1 MPKYNYEISFTRY
14 GGFYYNYIVW
24 DRILQLLG
32 IGKHYVPEWVI
43 GRIYIPSDVKFDP
56 STRCFEAN
64 TTKVYFNRKDGLS
77 RQNFTTNTFW
87 RLIKKTEK
95 MITFSPILCIHE
107 DDVENGEKIVG
118 IHRNIRF
125 SDKNPSRN
133 PIGEKINLKHIP
145 QIPEGFGLYEERNY
159 YYMRHGTET
168 DRTFKSRTKNNFFRK
183 KKKVSLNFCQY
194 SKKRLNVNSLL
205 KLK

>member
-1 MPKYNYEISFTRY
+1 MSKYQYEISFARY

-43 GRIYIPSDVKFDP
+43 GRIYVPSDVKFAP
-56 STRCFEAN
+56 STRYSL
-64 TTKVYFNRKDGLS
+64 TDGWK
-77 RQNFTTNTFW
+77 QNFTTNTFW

-95 MITFSPILCIHE
+95 MITFSPILCIHD
-107 DDVENGEKIVG
+107 DDVENGEKILQ
-118 IHRNIRF
+118 IHRNYRF
-125 SDKNPSRN
+125 ADENPSRN

-159 YYMRHGTET
+159 YYMRHGDET

-183 KKKVSLNFCQY
+183 KKKTSLTFHQY

>member
-1 MPKYNYEISFTRY
+1 MLKYQYQISIARY

-24 DRILQLLG
+24 GRILQFLG
-32 IGKHYVPEWVI
+32 VGTHNIKWRI
-43 GRIYIPSDVKFDP
+43 GRIYVQSDVKFDP
-56 STRCFEAN
+56 APETNGWLHRYGW
-64 TTKVYFNRKDGLS
+64 K
-77 RQNFTTNTFW
+77 QNFTTNTFW

-107 DDVENGEKIVG
+107 DDVENGEKILG
-118 IHRNIRF
+118 IHRNLRF

-133 PIGEKINLKHIP
+133 PIGEKINLKHAP
-145 QIPEGFGLYEERNY
+145 QIPEGFGLYAERNY
-159 YYMRHGTET
+159 YYKRMDDET

-183 KKKVSLNFCQY
+183 KKKTSLTFHQY
-194 SKKRLNVNSLL
+194 SKKRLNVNALL

>member
-1 MPKYNYEISFTRY
+1 MSKYQYEISFARY

-32 IGKHYVPEWVI
+32 IGKHYVPEWRI
-43 GRIYIPSDVKFDP
+43 GRIYVPSDVKFAP
-56 STRCFEAN
+56 STRYSL
-64 TTKVYFNRKDGLS
+64 TDG
-77 RQNFTTNTFW
+77 W
-87 RLIKKTEK
+87 
-95 MITFSPILCIHE
+95 ILCIHD
-107 DDVENGEKIVG
+107 DDVENGEKILQ
-118 IHRNIRF
+118 IHRNYRF
-125 SDKNPSRN
+125 ADENPSRN

-159 YYMRHGTET
+159 YYMRHGDET

-183 KKKVSLNFCQY
+183 KKKTSLNFCQY
-194 SKKRLNVNSLL
+194 SKTRLNVNSLL

>member
-1 MPKYNYEISFTRY
+1 MSKYQYEISFARY

-32 IGKHYVPEWVI
+32 IGKHYVPDWVI
-43 GRIYIPSDVKFDP
+43 GRIYVPSDVKFAP
-56 STRCFEAN
+56 S
-64 TTKVYFNRKDGLS
+64 NRYSLTDGWK
-77 RQNFTTNTFW
+77 QNFTTNTFW

-95 MITFSPILCIHE
+95 MITFSPILCIH
-107 DDVENGEKIVG
+107 DYDVENGEKILQ
-118 IHRNIRF
+118 IHRNYRF
-125 SDKNPSRN
+125 ADENPSRN

-159 YYMRHGTET
+159 YYMRHGDET

-183 KKKVSLNFCQY
+183 KKKTSLTFHQY
-194 SKKRLNVNSLL
+194 SKTRLNVNSLL

>member
-1 MPKYNYEISFTRY
+1 MSKYQYQISIARY
-14 GGFYYNYIVW
+14 GGLYYNYIVW

-32 IGKHYVPEWVI
+32 VGKHYVPEWRI
-43 GRIYIPSDVKFDP
+43 GRIYVPSDVKFAP
-56 STRCFEAN
+56 STRYSL
-64 TTKVYFNRKDGLS
+64 TDGWK
-77 RQNFTTNTFW
+77 QNFTTNTFW

-95 MITFSPILCIHE
+95 MITFSPILCIHD
-107 DDVENGEKIVG
+107 DDVENGEKILQ
-118 IHRNIRF
+118 IHRNYRF
-125 SDKNPSRN
+125 ADENPSRN

-159 YYMRHGTET
+159 YYMRHGDET

-183 KKKVSLNFCQY
+183 KKKTSLTFHQY
-194 SKKRLNVNSLL
+194 SKKRLNVNLLL

>member
-1 MPKYNYEISFTRY
+1 MSKYQYEISFARY

-43 GRIYIPSDVKFDP
+43 GRIYVPSDVKFAP
-56 STRCFEAN
+56 STRYSL
-64 TTKVYFNRKDGLS
+64 TDGWK
-77 RQNFTTNTFW
+77 QNFTTNTFW

-107 DDVENGEKIVG
+107 DDVENGEKILG
-118 IHRNIRF
+118 IHRNLRF

-133 PIGEKINLKHIP
+133 PIGEKINLKS
-145 QIPEGFGLYEERNY
+145 QIPEGFDLYEERNY
-159 YYMRHGTET
+159 YYKRHGTET

-183 KKKVSLNFCQY
+183 KNKKSLNFCQY
-194 SKKRLNVNSLL
+194 SKKRLNVNALL

>member
-1 MPKYNYEISFTRY
+1 MSKYQYQISIARY
-14 GGFYYNYIVW
+14 GGLYYNYIVW

-32 IGKHYVPEWVI
+32 VGKHYAPEWCI
-43 GRIYIPSDVKFDP
+43 GRIYVQSNVKFAP
-56 STRCFEAN
+56 STRHSIYE
-64 TTKVYFNRKDGLS
+64 GW

-95 MITFSPILCIHE
+95 MITFSPILCIHD
-107 DDVENGEKIVG
+107 DDVENGEKILQ
-118 IHRNIRF
+118 IHRNYRF
-125 SDKNPSRN
+125 ADENPSRN

-159 YYMRHGTET
+159 YYMRHGGET

-183 KKKVSLNFCQY
+183 KKKTSLTFHQY

>member
-1 MPKYNYEISFTRY
+1 MSKYQYEISFARY

-43 GRIYIPSDVKFDP
+43 GRIYIQSDVKFAP
-56 STRCFEAN
+56 STRYSL
-64 TTKVYFNRKDGLS
+64 TDGWK
-77 RQNFTTNTFW
+77 QNFTTNTFW

-95 MITFSPILCIHE
+95 MITFSPILCIHD
-107 DDVENGEKIVG
+107 DDVENGEKILQ
-118 IHRNIRF
+118 IHRNYRF
-125 SDKNPSRN
+125 ADENPSRN

-159 YYMRHGTET
+159 YYMRHGDET

-183 KKKVSLNFCQY
+183 KKKTSLNFCQY
-194 SKKRLNVNSLL
+194 SKTRLNVNSLL